1 MVDTKWHHSV
11 GEKQVP
17 SKLHVVEAH
26 VPDYVRFWNV
36 IGLFGEDP
44 VESLHKVINQLRRM
58 HAGIKNRLCYLQV
71 VADAMNLTFEQA
83 CRDAGRQQKK
93 RNKRKRAQ

>member
-1 MVDTKWHHSV
+1 MKFTLSWLKKHLDTSANLEEILAALTDL
-11 GEKQVP
+11 GLE
-17 SKLHVVEAH
+17 VE
-26 VPDYVRFWNV
+26 NV
-36 IGLFGEDP
+36 EDP
-44 VESLHKVINQLRRM
+44 VESLHKVINQLRCM

-83 CRDAGRQQKK
+83 CRDAARQQKK